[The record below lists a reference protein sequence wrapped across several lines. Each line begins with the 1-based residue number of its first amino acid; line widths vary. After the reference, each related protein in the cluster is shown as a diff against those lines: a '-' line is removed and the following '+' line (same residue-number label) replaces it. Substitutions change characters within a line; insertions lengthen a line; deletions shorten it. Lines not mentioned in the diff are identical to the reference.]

1 MFSITKNKNIETNN
15 LLNKDLLIDY
25 LEQLVLMKVDGQIS
39 EKQSDLD
46 SITRIL
52 SEKKESVK
60 SNKKLL
66 LSKSRN
72 LSKLNKISKILSL
85 IDTLRE
91 EGRIIGNNKKKIFDL
106 LEKINTLSINQL
118 INIEEKLIIAIPEE
132 RSLTTFG

>member
-25 LEQLVLMKVDGQIS
+25 LEQLVLTKVDNQIS